1 MGRLRNVAEKVI
13 IGNATLYCGD
23 KRSRKGIDNP
33 LFKGGK
39 TKDANGYVVFSSGP
53 NANRREHRVVM
64 EQVLGRPLKA
74 SEIVHHI
81 NGDKA
86 DNRIENL
93 SLETR
98 ASHNREHG
106 TGKVLSC
113 SKCGKE
119 KWYSPSLAA
128 KNNPADGYKCR
139 ACWSADGGNAKC
151 MKK

>member
-1 MGRLRNVAEKVI
+1 MIEPVI
-13 IGNATLYCGD
+13 IGDATLYLGD
-23 KRSRKGIDNP
+23 KRKRTGASHP
-33 LFKGGK
+33 LFNGGK
-39 TKDANGYVVFSSGP
+39 TIDSNGYVMFSSGE
-53 NANRREHRVVM
+53 NVGKREHRVVM
-64 EQVLGRPLKA
+64 ETRLGRKLLS

-106 TGKVLSC
+106 SGKTLSC
-113 SKCGKE
+113 TKCGKE
-119 KWYSPSLAA
+119 KWYSPSLVT
-128 KNNPADGYKCR
+128 KCSPDDKYKCR
-139 ACWSADGGNAKC
+139 ACWVADGGNTLC